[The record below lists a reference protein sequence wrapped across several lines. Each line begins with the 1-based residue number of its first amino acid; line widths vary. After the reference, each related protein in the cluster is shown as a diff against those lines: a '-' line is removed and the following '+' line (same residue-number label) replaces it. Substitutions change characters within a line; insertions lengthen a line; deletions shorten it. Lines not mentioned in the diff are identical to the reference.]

1 MKNYFS
7 VCLFLFRLV
16 VGGAVLIFALLTAP
30 ENRLLFVLV
39 GLLLLDG
46 SYLEWRLWNLEE
58 IRQTP
63 PAPPDSTIISN

>member
-16 VGGAVLIFALLTAP
+16 VGGAVILFSFLIGS
-30 ENRLLFVLV
+30 ENRLLFLLM

-46 SYLEWRLWNLEE
+46 SYLEWRLWKLEE
-58 IRQTP
+58 FCQTP
-63 PAPPDSTIISN
+63 SAPPDSPIISN

>member
-16 VGGAVLIFALLTAP
+16 VGGAVIVFSFLSSS
-30 ENRLLFVLV
+30 ENRLLFLLM

-46 SYLEWRLWNLEE
+46 SYLEWRLWKLEE
-58 IRQTP
+58 FCQTP
-63 PAPPDSTIISN
+63 PAPPDSPIICN